1 MKQKTIKI
9 VYALLGILLIG
20 IGIAFNAATHFG
32 NDPIGILY
40 DGVRHIANLSD
51 SQLGHAVNVV
61 NVLLTVFVFI
71 LGRKYV
77 NIGTFIYILP
87 YGLFVNL
94 GSWIYNQ
101 FLDSNLLLIR
111 IMTVTIGCLFIFTG
125 VAIYIWVEIG
135 LDPITGVTMV
145 IRDKL
150 NWSFRWTKIM
160 FDIVATLIGF
170 LLGGKIGTITIIT
183 AIVGGPIIQF
193 ILSILQ
199 GKYKKKD
206 MA

>member
-101 FLDSNLLLIR
+101 FLDSDLLLIR